1 MIRIAAVSDVHV
13 RVEDGRKLS
22 SRFAGI
28 RERADLLLLPGDLT
42 KNGAV
47 EEAQVLADEVSGL
60 GLPVL
65 AVLGNHD
72 FDARRAGELVALL
85 ERHGVRVLDGER
97 ADLTI
102 RGERVGVIG
111 LRGFLGGFDDPVIN
125 SDSREPEIEAWM
137 SVTQPQ
143 VAKLERCL
151 REGEDSPGYRVVMLH
166 YSPIRATVIG
176 QDPETIPSYGSS
188 RLCEPIDRLG
198 ADLVVH
204 GHSHH
209 GTRQGATPGGIP
221 VFNVADPILDV
232 PYVVLELGG

>member
-1 MIRIAAVSDVHV
+1 MIRIAAVSDMHV
-13 RVEDGRKLS
+13 RVEDKSRLS

-42 KNGAV
+42 GNGAL
-47 EEAQVLADEVSGL
+47 EEAQVLAGELSGL

-72 FDARRAGELVALL
+72 FDARCAAELVDLL
-85 ERHGVRVLDGER
+85 EREGVRVLDGER
-97 ADLTI
+97 ADFAI
-102 RGERVGVIG
+102 GGERVGVIG
-111 LRGFLGGFDDPVIN
+111 LRGFLGGFDDPVLRV
-125 SDSREPEIEAWM
+125 DSREPEIEAWM
-137 SVTQPQ
+137 AITEPE

-151 REGEDSPGYRVVMLH
+151 REDSTGYRVVMLH
-166 YSPIRATVIG
+166 YSPIRATVVG
-176 QDPETIPSYGSS
+176 VDPETVASYGSS

-204 GHSHH
+204 GHAHR
-209 GTRQGATPGGIP
+209 GTRRGATPGGIP

-232 PYVVLELGG
+232 PYVVLELGT